1 VDEIVVLSKI
11 LKKFQVLIN
20 RSNEKYAEFQLQR
33 GRADLELEKMCT

>member
-33 GRADLELEKMCT
+33 RKSRIN